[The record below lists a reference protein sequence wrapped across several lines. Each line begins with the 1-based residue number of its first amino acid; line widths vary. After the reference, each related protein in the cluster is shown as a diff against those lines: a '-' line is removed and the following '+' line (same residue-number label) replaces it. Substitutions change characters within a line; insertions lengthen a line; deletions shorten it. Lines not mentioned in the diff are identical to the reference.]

1 MSVAV
6 ADENPIWRKMLTD
19 WTKSRSQW
27 VLFAWNIQ
35 VWFFFR
41 SKLKTNIRRK
51 THSSRSQAFITF
63 LFLWF
68 FSLRKLSRHKHKN
81 SSRSNDPLIVHRNKT
96 KHLHYARFRR
106 NYVFAPIYKIKK
118 LNWNNSSG
126 NGNNIKNMHTVNGWL
141 ISWTHQLNW
150 TELTHK
156 SREKKVEMHS
166 ERNFYLLCDAVW
178 CCRKRRNRT
187 ENSIG

>member
-68 FSLRKLSRHKHKN
+68 FVAEIVATQAQKFVSFEWSANRTSEQDKALTLRAFSKKLC
-81 SSRSNDPLIVHRNKT
+81 
-96 KHLHYARFRR
+96 F
-106 NYVFAPIYKIKK
+106 FAPIYKIK
-118 LNWNNSSG
+118 NWIGIIAAATGTTFKTFTQSMADSYRE
-126 NGNNIKNMHTVNGWL
+126 HT
-141 ISWTHQLNW
+141 NW
-150 TELTHK
+150 TELNSHTKVEKK
-156 SREKKVEMHS
+156 SR
-166 ERNFYLLCDAVW
+166 NALG
-178 CCRKRRNRT
+178 T
-187 ENSIG
+187 